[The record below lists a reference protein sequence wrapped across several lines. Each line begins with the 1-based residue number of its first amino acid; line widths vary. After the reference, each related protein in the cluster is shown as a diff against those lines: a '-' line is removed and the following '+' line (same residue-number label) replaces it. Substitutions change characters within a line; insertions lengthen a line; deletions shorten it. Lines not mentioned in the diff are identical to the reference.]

1 MNRAL
6 PPGDRGHRSA
16 DPLGTSRSAGIVS
29 GTLGLVGRA
38 SNPPE
43 RRTPP
48 EMNPAAGRNG
58 NWRRSAFYRVIALAV
73 LALSGCHGK
82 AHLLA
87 DRARQEPAYR
97 MRLPACSFHQ
107 FLGRGPAG
115 PLQQFQDFGGLA

>member
-6 PPGDRGHRSA
+6 PPRDRGYRNT
-16 DPLGTSRSAGIVS
+16 DPVWPSRSAGVVS

-38 SNPPE
+38 SNPPK

-48 EMNPAAGRNG
+48 EVNPAARRNG

-87 DRARQEPAYR
+87 DGPRQEPAYR
-97 MRLPACSFHQ
+97 MRLPACGFHQ
-107 FLGRGPAG
+107 FLGGRAAR
-115 PLQQFQDFGGLA
+115 PLEQFQDFGGRA